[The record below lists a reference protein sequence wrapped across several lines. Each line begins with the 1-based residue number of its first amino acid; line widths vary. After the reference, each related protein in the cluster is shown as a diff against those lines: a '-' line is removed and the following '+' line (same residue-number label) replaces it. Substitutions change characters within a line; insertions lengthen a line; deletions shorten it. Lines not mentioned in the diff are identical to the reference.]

1 MSETNANE
9 VATAKDAVAEVQGLY
24 GPFAF
29 PEKLLQKIW
38 LRGDFERAHAATIDG
53 TRVRVLHPGRW
64 NLLGG
69 PDFRGARLRFGDAAE
84 RVGDVE
90 LHLQANDWAAHGH
103 ARDRAYD
110 GVVLHV
116 VLFPPPA
123 GHVTR
128 GANDEAIPVLALLPL
143 LLHDLEEYATEDVVE
158 TLANRPA
165 AQITEKLAPLPLGEL
180 RALIRKHAEAR
191 WRQKVHFAR
200 MRVQRLGWEAACHHA
215 ALEILGYRFNRAPM
229 LRIASRA
236 PLRSWREEAFSAEA
250 EFELER
256 GAWSLQGLRP
266 ANHPRRRL
274 RQYADWVAARPVWP
288 SALESLA
295 GRLPKV
301 ELDEVLSS
309 VGEARRRHRLTRWRE
324 ELAQE
329 ICGGQV
335 GGTRF
340 ENLVC
345 DGFLPLLAA
354 GGADGLGGLW
364 QMWFT
369 GDIPELLPRA
379 LRELG
384 VADGRAQPLCHGM
397 VQGLLGWLV
406 ERERMQADSEG
417 RGA

>member
-1 MSETNANE
+1 MRAASDESRE
-9 VATAKDAVAEVQGLY
+9 GVAAGGNVAELQGLY
-24 GPFAF
+24 GPFTF

-38 LRGDFERAHAATIDG
+38 LRRDFASEGAATMDG
-53 TRVRVLHPGRW
+53 TRVRVIHPGKW

-69 PDFRGARLRFGDAAE
+69 PDFRGARLRFGDGAE

-90 LHLQANDWAAHGH
+90 LHLHAGDWAAHDH
-103 ARDRAYD
+103 ARDAAYD

-123 GHVTR
+123 QHVTR
-128 GANDEAIPVLALLPL
+128 GAGGREIPVLALLPL
-143 LLHDLEEYATEDVVE
+143 LLHDLEEYATEEAVE
-158 TLANRPA
+158 VLANRPA
-165 AQITEKLAPLPLGEL
+165 AQITEKLAPLPAEEL
-180 RALIRKHAEAR
+180 EALIGRYAEGR

-229 LRIASRA
+229 LRVAGAFPLAEWRA
-236 PLRSWREEAFSAEA
+236 AGFAVEAVFEA
-250 EFELER
+250 ERE
-256 GAWSLQGLRP
+256 GWSLQGLRP

-274 RQYADWVAARPVWP
+274 SQYAAWVRARPEWP
-288 SALESLA
+288 GALKELA
-295 GRLPKV
+295 GRLPRW
-301 ELDEVLSS
+301 EPGQA
-309 VGEARRRHRLTRWRE
+309 VGEVRRRHRLTRVRE
-324 ELAQE
+324 ECVERVCA
-329 ICGGQV
+329 GNV

-354 GGADGLGGLW
+354 NGEEGLGELW
-364 QMWFT
+364 RAWFV
-369 GDIPELLPRA
+369 GDLPAILPRA

-384 VADGRAQPLCHGM
+384 VFDGRSRPASHGA
-397 VQGLLGWLV
+397 VQGLLGWLLEQ
-406 ERERMQADSEG
+406 ERNVADSSG